1 MEQRGFVGRL
11 RNAPYA
17 AFRATSPPCRGRS
30 HPGSSRSPWRTP
42 CAYKASSR
50 WEETRQVKQRRCA
63 IVITAGHK
71 RADRAPLL
79 RADNTPGSYRR
90 GPGPAHLRV
99 PRALPTAPCPRAP
112 GRRSA
117 GWARRLRAPRHKR
130 AAPPPRHPPGPR
142 PGPYQMELRILCR
155 SALASLPCSP
165 GTRAGR
171 APAGAG
177 VPASRRGGCP
187 SACCSSAMGARRRRG
202 DAERA
207 GRTRPLPQ
215 PSSESPSLAARG
227 TSRAGSRAASRRYAA
242 GWRARL
248 AARRMAARSSSAA
261 PAQGRSALPRFAAP
275 GPARPAPPPP
285 LLAPQP
291 PCPPGRPV
299 RRLGA
304 ARAGGPPAGRGLG
317 PGWGGGAAAE
327 GGEWR
332 PPAAALGRPRGAG
345 RGLGRT
351 AGTAKADACARTDAR
366 LVRSR
371 AWVARAA
378 PSAEP
383 SLRTREPLP
392 RRAALHQPPAP
403 HLSPS
408 GCSAQPPILPHPEVF
423 VNSARKRTPLAR
435 TQPSLLPK
443 EAAAKAETGAAP
455 RPGLLASRSARRPR
469 EHQKPL
475 LCTSAAPLFPILL
488 IPVSVWFI
496 PVPNDHKTAQ
506 MALDV
511 PLSPRPNVLT
521 QLEPRQQQSFI
532 FRGADPIPVPSR
544 STGHPARVSAEPCTV
559 GPFSAWAEEWVPQ
572 QLPTLDPRIS
582 GCLPGLQWSLKMW
595 AFYTTDKYTQ
605 CC

>member
-1 MEQRGFVGRL
+1 MWGGCETHRTQRSGLHHRRAGAALTQEAAVARGARRVLTKPPAGERRPGRL
-11 RNAPYA
+11 NSAAAQLPSPRDTNALTEPRYSGQTTRPARTVA
-17 AFRATSPPCRGRS
+17 ARGR
-30 HPGSSRSPWRTP
+30 HT
-42 CAYKASSR
+42 CAYRARSR
-50 WEETRQVKQRRCA
+50 RR
-63 IVITAGHK
+63 
-71 RADRAPLL
+71 RA
-79 RADNTPGSYRR
+79 
-90 GPGPAHLRV
+90 
-99 PRALPTAPCPRAP
+99 
-112 GRRSA
+112 
-117 GWARRLRAPRHKR
+117 RAPRG
-130 AAPPPRHPPGPR
+130 AALRGGPGGSARPGTKGPRPPPRHPPGPR

-371 AWVARAA
+371 A
-378 PSAEP
+378 
-383 SLRTREPLP
+383 
-392 RRAALHQPPAP
+392 
-403 HLSPS
+403 
-408 GCSAQPPILPHPEVF
+408 
-423 VNSARKRTPLAR
+423 
-435 TQPSLLPK
+435 
-443 EAAAKAETGAAP
+443 
-455 RPGLLASRSARRPR
+455 
-469 EHQKPL
+469 
-475 LCTSAAPLFPILL
+475 
-488 IPVSVWFI
+488 
-496 PVPNDHKTAQ
+496 
-506 MALDV
+506 
-511 PLSPRPNVLT
+511 
-521 QLEPRQQQSFI
+521 
-532 FRGADPIPVPSR
+532 
-544 STGHPARVSAEPCTV
+544 
-559 GPFSAWAEEWVPQ
+559 
-572 QLPTLDPRIS
+572 
-582 GCLPGLQWSLKMW
+582 
-595 AFYTTDKYTQ
+595 
-605 CC
+605 